1 MATAQGIHANVVRLS
16 QQLERA
22 KERCEYWHGVEV
34 TLLGKIRKALSE
46 RRYDLLPT
54 LEDEFKAVRRV
65 VHEYLMYGARKAEEL
80 IVERGVLDILVG
92 EEEEN

>member
-1 MATAQGIHANVVRLS
+1 MATVQGIQANYVRLS

-22 KERCEYWHGVEV
+22 RERCEYWDGVEA
-34 TLLGKIRKALSE
+34 TLLGKIRKALTE
-46 RRYDLLPT
+46 RRYDLMAS
-54 LEDEFKAVRRV
+54 LEDEYKAVRRV